1 MRLRNSIRSSI
12 PRTQTNEVRDL
23 ERRIKNLEKMVN
35 SHTSVINSI
44 AMSYPE
50 AVRSIGNLAE
60 VQAQLSQTVVE
71 LGINVKKLDTQANT
85 NLINLFKD

>member
-1 MRLRNSIRSSI
+1 M

>member
-1 MRLRNSIRSSI
+1 MRLRNSIRSSM
-12 PRTQTNEVRDL
+12 PRIQTDEVRDL